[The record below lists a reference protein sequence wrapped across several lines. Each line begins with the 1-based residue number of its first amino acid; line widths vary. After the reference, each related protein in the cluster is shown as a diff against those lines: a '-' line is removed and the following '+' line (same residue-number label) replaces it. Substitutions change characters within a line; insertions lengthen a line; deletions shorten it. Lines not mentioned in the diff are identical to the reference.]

1 MSDPSHTMS
10 VRDIMSVNVIT
21 IPPNSPISEVA
32 VLMRDMD
39 IGAIIVV
46 DRERP
51 VGAVTEADIVRRVVA
66 SDMNPKEIAAS
77 EVMSSPLIHVT
88 PDTPLTEAMR
98 VMARGNIRRV
108 AVLKQD
114 SLAGI
119 ITSRDILRWSPELI
133 DILVESL
140 KLREET
146 RREQEI
152 DDDEMITYGGI
163 CDICGEYSNDLALE
177 NGEYVCETCR
187 TPT

>member
-1 MSDPSHTMS
+1 MADSTHTMS
-10 VRDIMSVNVIT
+10 VREIMSVNVIT
-21 IPPNSPISEVA
+21 IPPNSPISKVA

-51 VGAVTEADIVRRVVA
+51 VGVVTEADIVRRVVA
-66 SDMNPKEIAAS
+66 SEMNPKDVVAS

-88 PDTPLTEAMR
+88 PDTPLTEVMR
-98 VMARGNIRRV
+98 VMARSNIRRV

-119 ITSRDILRWSPELI
+119 VTSRDILRWSPELI

-140 KLREET
+140 RLREES
-146 RREQEI
+146 RREQEAE
-152 DDDEMITYGGI
+152 DDELVTYGGI
-163 CDICGEYSNDLALE
+163 CDICGEYSNDLSLE
-177 NGEYVCETCR
+177 DGEYVCETCR